1 MKKLRKD
8 MTEKIPTVFDAFL
21 RLHIADVNDSM
32 WNSINGVSDFSPT
45 FSGSAQITDAG
56 GASSTQGFYR
66 IYVLP

>member
-1 MKKLRKD
+1 M
-8 MTEKIPTVFDAFL
+8 FDAFL

-66 IYVLP
+66 IRVLP